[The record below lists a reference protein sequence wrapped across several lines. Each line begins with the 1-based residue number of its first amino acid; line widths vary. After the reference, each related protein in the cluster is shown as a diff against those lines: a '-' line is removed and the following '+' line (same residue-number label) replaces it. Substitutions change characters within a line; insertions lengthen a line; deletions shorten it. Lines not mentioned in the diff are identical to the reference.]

1 MACAQMVTFI
11 IYKVFSSVQINNFTE
26 EVVFRLNINCKT
38 IFILSLKTCYKS
50 LSLSVSIKTF
60 EKDRKTYHIEVD
72 AYCFETLARAMIN
85 KFKQET
91 ILD

>member
-60 EKDRKTYHIEVD
+60 EKDRKTYRIEVD

-85 KFKQET
+85 KFKQEA

>member
-11 IYKVFSSVQINNFTE
+11 ICKVFSSVQINIFTE
-26 EVVFRLNINCKT
+26 EVVFGLNINCKT

-50 LSLSVSIKTF
+50 LSLSVSIKTV
-60 EKDRKTYHIEVD
+60 EKDRKTYYIEVD
-72 AYCFETLARAMIN
+72 AYFFEALARAMIN
-85 KFKQET
+85 KFKQEP

>member
-1 MACAQMVTFI
+1 M
-11 IYKVFSSVQINNFTE
+11 
-26 EVVFRLNINCKT
+26 LP
-38 IFILSLKTCYKS
+38 LKTSYKS

-72 AYCFETLARAMIN
+72 AYYFEALARAMIN
-85 KFKQET
+85 KFKQEP